1 MIDVVVTRSQ
11 SDLLM
16 RFLLINSFKHVQG
29 VCICTA
35 SLSRVVNLSYCKR
48 DARVAPE
55 KLVSDLDSKSECRV
69 LQFLKN

>member
-11 SDLLM
+11 SDLLV
-16 RFLLINSFKHVQG
+16 RFLLINPFKHVQG

-35 SLSRVVNLSYCKR
+35 SLSRVVNLYCKR
-48 DARVAPE
+48 DARIAPE

-69 LQFLKN
+69 LQF